1 MCEDMS
7 AAQPKYQPKTALLP
21 SDMPVPVADAP
32 KAAPADA
39 SPNDALPPG
48 TELLGGQYVIE
59 RYLSSG
65 GFGITYRA
73 RDSLDR
79 LVVIKECF
87 PEALCTRSNK
97 TVRARS
103 RGHANEFQSLVD
115 MFMREARSIAKLKH
129 PNIVGV
135 HQIFED
141 NDTAYMALDHIDG
154 RDLLDTIENEAQSM
168 GPERIKAMLLKVL
181 DAVETVHE
189 HDMLHRDI
197 SPDNILIDKWG
208 DPILIDFGAARE
220 EASKKSRALSA
231 LLVVKDGYSPQEFYI
246 AGSQQTECSDLYALA
261 ATFYHL
267 IVGAAPPNSQSR
279 LSAIASH
286 SEDPYKS
293 LADRIQGYDKEF
305 LEAIDHCMNVFPA
318 DRLQSASAWIEMID
332 VERRREAALNAAK
345 SDHHIEKTIN
355 ELISSQATT
364 KELADD
370 PRNAKYQRQA
380 ARDKEAREKGKPA
393 KVKRKPMKLDEIIEL
408 ELAQEAKRAQA
419 EGRVPASAQTQPSR
433 VRSIRKPVPEQ
444 QSAPQ
449 AMAAAQKR
457 EIEWPEVP
465 GEPEVKQSATKSS
478 AMSYAVTFLVAAS
491 FVVLLLMGGGSA
503 VMAVAEPLLEQMSG
517 LFGAQ
522 ASGLDPPDL
531 QP

>member
-1 MCEDMS
+1 MLPGD
-7 AAQPKYQPKTALLP
+7 AGFAPAQP
-21 SDMPVPVADAP
+21 
-32 KAAPADA
+32 AAPAAASDA

-79 LVVIKECF
+79 LVVIKECY

-103 RGHANEFQSLVD
+103 QGHVNEFQSLVD

-154 RDLLDTIENEAQSM
+154 RDLLDTIEGEAQNMS
-168 GPERIKAMLLKVL
+168 PERVKTLLLKVL
-181 DAVETVHE
+181 DAIETVHE

-246 AGSQQTECSDLYALA
+246 AGSKQTECSDLYALA

-267 IVGAAPPNSQSR
+267 IVGAPPPNSQSR

-286 SEDPYKS
+286 TDDPYKT
-293 LADRIQGYDKEF
+293 LVDRIPGYEKDF
-305 LEAIDHCMNVFPA
+305 LQAIDLCMSVFPA
-318 DRLQSASAWIEMID
+318 DRLQSAGDWIEMID
-332 VERRREAALNAAK
+332 AERRREAALNAAK
-345 SDHHIEKTIN
+345 SDHYIEKTIN
-355 ELISSQATT
+355 ELISKQEST
-364 KELADD
+364 KALADD
-370 PRNAKYQRQA
+370 PRNAKYLKQSKRRA
-380 ARDKEAREKGKPA
+380 EDAKAKSKK

-408 ELAQEAKRAQA
+408 ELAEEAKRVKA
-419 EGRVPASAQTQPSR
+419 EGRTASLMPKLPGRITIGKKATPDPVEAETETPPAP
-433 VRSIRKPVPEQ
+433 KP
-444 QSAPQ
+444 
-449 AMAAAQKR
+449 
-457 EIEWPEVP
+457 EIEWPDVP
-465 GEPEVKQSATKSS
+465 GEPQAKAEAQTSGWMRHAATALI
-478 AMSYAVTFLVAAS
+478 AMSFILLMVLGGGRAVMDVAA
-491 FVVLLLMGGGSA
+491 
-503 VMAVAEPLLEQMSG
+503 PLLEQMSG
-517 LFGAQ
+517 SLGAE
-522 ASGLDPPDL
+522 ASGFDPP
-531 QP
+531 PPS

>member
-1 MCEDMS
+1 MS
-7 AAQPKYQPKTALLP
+7 AAQEKFQPPEPLP
-21 SDMPVPVADAP
+21 QAAQPEPV
-32 KAAPADA
+32 KDA
-39 SPNDALPPG
+39 SPNDALPAG

-79 LVVIKECF
+79 IVVIKECY

-154 RDLLDTIENEAQSM
+154 RDLLDTIENEAQGLS
-168 GPERIKAMLLKVL
+168 PERVKPLLLKVL
-181 DAVETVHE
+181 DAIETVHG

-267 IVGAAPPNSQSR
+267 IVGAPPPNSQSR

-286 SEDPYKS
+286 SDDPYKP
-293 LADRIQGYDKEF
+293 LVDRIPGYETEF
-305 LEAIDHCMNVFPA
+305 LEAVDTCMNVFPA
-318 DRLQSASAWIEMID
+318 DRLQSAAEWRAMVD
-332 VERRREAALNAAK
+332 ADRRREAALVAAQ
-345 SDHHIEKTIN
+345 SDWHIEKTIN
-355 ELISSQATT
+355 ELISRQATP
-364 KELADD
+364 EEAAEMAE
-370 PRNAKYQRQA
+370 NAQYIRESVRS
-380 ARDKEAREKGKPA
+380 RDAKKTDEAPKK
-393 KVKRKPMKLDEIIEL
+393 KKRKPMKLDEIIEL
-408 ELAQEAKRAQA
+408 ELAEEAKHGPSKKSATARVIKRT
-419 EGRVPASAQTQPSR
+419 GRITLGKAA
-433 VRSIRKPVPEQ
+433 KADPVPTPPKPEV
-444 QSAPQ
+444 
-449 AMAAAQKR
+449 
-457 EIEWPEVP
+457 EWPEVP
-465 GEPEVKQSATKSS
+465 GEPTAASAPSKKSRWRH
-478 AMSYAVTFLVAAS
+478 AVTLLLVSAFL
-491 FVVLLLMGGGSA
+491 VLLLQGGGSA
-503 VMAVAEPLLEQMSG
+503 VLSLAQPFLDQMSG
-517 LFGAQ
+517 ALPPAATGT
-522 ASGLDPPDL
+522 DPPSQL
-531 QP
+531 